1 MKISVIIPVH
11 NEECCIRKNIDIVT
25 DTLKSLGYEYE
36 IIIIDDCSADDTF
49 LSLSLD
55 KSINIYRKVVCQG
68 KGAALK
74 TGWKMATGDYVV
86 FADADLQISPK
97 EIKTFFKIMDLYDA
111 DAVIGNKRHTYS
123 NVEYPFI
130 RKIVSAGYYLMVKIL
145 FDLPLRDTQ
154 AGFKLFRKEALDLVM
169 NKVLVK
175 QFAFDLELLTALR
188 DNNIRV
194 ADAPVYVAR
203 GMGIGSVSVGTMIE
217 TFKDTL
223 AVWWRRQGGYY
234 KNAR

>member
-25 DTLKSLGYEYE
+25 DILKSLGYEYE
-36 IIIIDDCSADDTF
+36 IIIIDDCSNDDTF

-97 EIKTFFKIMDLYDA
+97 EIKIFFKIMDLYDA
-111 DAVIGNKRHTYS
+111 DAVIGNKKHAYS
-123 NVEYPFI
+123 NMEYPLV
-130 RKIVSAGYYLMVKIL
+130 RKIISAGYYLMIKIL

-154 AGFKLFRKEALDLVM
+154 AGFKLFRKETLDLVM
-169 NKVLVK
+169 DKVLVK
-175 QFAFDLELLTALR
+175 QFAFDLELLIALR

-194 ADAPVYVAR
+194 ADAPVYVAHSL
-203 GMGIGSVSVGTMIE
+203 GMGSVSLKTMAE

-223 AVWWRRQGGYY
+223 AVFYRRVNGWY
-234 KNAR
+234 KK

>member
-1 MKISVIIPVH
+1 M
-11 NEECCIRKNIDIVT
+11 
-25 DTLKSLGYEYE
+25 
-36 IIIIDDCSADDTF
+36 
-49 LSLSLD
+49 
-55 KSINIYRKVVCQG
+55 
-68 KGAALK
+68 
-74 TGWKMATGDYVV
+74 
-86 FADADLQISPK
+86 
-97 EIKTFFKIMDLYDA
+97 IKTFFKIMDLYDA